1 MLIQQMVVVRASETC
16 FADFRWRIQQTN
28 SSQQS
33 IANQSLPTPNRRHSA
48 RYPPISSR
56 HVASFS
62 PQSSGTHH
70 QTGDTPPNRGHTTKP
85 GTHHQTGDTPP
96 IGDTPPNPAQLVIC
110 SEANETDDSDVESGH
125 ADTLIQVHPPGTHH
139 LEATHPKI
147 SRVSTLGINHYGL
160 GDTPHFT
167 TRLPHRNESTQLRG
181 PAITGDTPPRI
192 AQLVVCR
199 ESDESDDFAFI
210 SCPASILILDQHVGT
225 ITSETHH

>member
-1 MLIQQMVVVRASETC
+1 MVVVRASETC
-16 FADFRWRIQQTN
+16 FPDFRWRIQQTN

-70 QTGDTPPNRGHTTKP
+70 QTGDTPP
-85 GTHHQTGDTPP
+85 

-139 LEATHPKI
+139 PGP
-147 SRVSTLGINHYGL
+147 SP
-160 GDTPHFT
+160 GDTPSGRCTPENFPGVHPRDKPLWARGHT
-167 TRLPHRNESTQLRG
+167 TSHNSTAPPKRIYPTPGTCYHRGHTTPHSSTGCLQG
-181 PAITGDTPPRI
+181 I
-192 AQLVVCR
+192 
-199 ESDESDDFAFI
+199 
-210 SCPASILILDQHVGT
+210 
-225 ITSETHH
+225 

>member
-1 MLIQQMVVVRASETC
+1 MVVVRASETC

-33 IANQSLPTPNRRHSA
+33 ITNQSLPTPNRRHSA

-62 PQSSGTHH
+62 PQSS
-70 QTGDTPPNRGHTTKP
+70 

-139 LEATHPKI
+139 PEATHPKI
-147 SRVSTLGINHYGL
+147 SPVSTLGINHYGL
-160 GDTPHFT
+160 GDTPHLT